1 MFSCLL
7 AQHHKPNVETPLLHK
22 YVFVT
27 TDSFQQNPV
36 MNGKQKNVGKKLTG
50 LKSNTGKGFSG
61 VLNKITKRVITGL
74 IVKSGGNPP
83 GEILFGGLK

>member
-7 AQHHKPNVETPLLHK
+7 AQHHKPNIEAPVLHK

-36 MNGKQKNVGKKLTG
+36 MNGKPKSAGKKLTG
-50 LKSNTGKGFSG
+50 LKTNTGKDFSG

-74 IVKSGGNPP
+74 IVKSGGNTP
-83 GEILFGGLK
+83 GEILFGRLK